1 MDLATR
7 FRITATSKVVKIT
20 SLTTDFLHPIERAE
34 KVQTRFGK
42 AVLLTLQQQSPLSC
56 VKVFLPR
63 RYGALFTEADLTSI
77 NEKSVA
83 FALRYCGTCP
93 TSNSYILEIE

>member
-1 MDLATR
+1 M
-7 FRITATSKVVKIT
+7 
-20 SLTTDFLHPIERAE
+20 ERAE
-34 KVQTRFGK
+34 KIQTRYGE
-42 AVLLTLQQQSPLSC
+42 AVLLTLIESPQSC
-56 VKVFLPR
+56 VKVFLPK

-83 FALRYCGTCP
+83 LALRYRGTCP